1 LDRGLNGGELLVLI
15 AYAFGMAA
23 GQVLFKT
30 AALQMP
36 ETGTLANRVFAL
48 ALNPSFLL
56 AILLY
61 GVLSALWVWIL
72 TTVPLSR
79 AYPFVALAFVLTL
92 SAGVL
97 FFGEALNIRLLLGS
111 ALVLAGLMV
120 IVT

>member
-1 LDRGLNGGELLVLI
+1 MDRGLNWAELLILV

-23 GQVLFKT
+23 GQILFKT

-36 ETGTLANRVFAL
+36 ATGTFARRLFWL
-48 ALNPSFLL
+48 ALNPTFLA

-61 GVLSALWVWIL
+61 GLLSALWVWIL

-79 AYPFVALAFVLTL
+79 AYPFVAMAFVLTL
-92 SAGVL
+92 AAGVL
-97 FFGEALNIRLLLGS
+97 FFGEALNLRLLLGS
-111 ALVLAGLMV
+111 ALVLAGLAI

>member
-1 LDRGLNGGELLVLI
+1 MGRGVNWSEMLVLVG
-15 AYAFGMAA
+15 YAFGMAA
-23 GQVLFKT
+23 GQVLFKM

-36 ETGTLANRVFAL
+36 AAGTFAQRLLAL
-48 ALNPSFLL
+48 ALNPTFLV

-61 GVLSALWVWIL
+61 GALSGLWVWIL

-97 FFGEALNIRLLLGS
+97 FFGEALNLRLLMGS
-111 ALVLAGLMV
+111 ALVLAGLLL

>member
-1 LDRGLNGGELLVLI
+1 MDRGLNWLELLVLVS
-15 AYAFGMAA
+15 YACGMAA

-36 ETGTLANRVFAL
+36 ATGTVGQKCLAL
-48 ALNPSFLL
+48 ALNPTFL
-56 AILLY
+56 AAVLLY
-61 GVLSALWVWIL
+61 GLLSALWVWIL

-97 FFGEALNIRLLLGS
+97 FFGEALSLRLLLGS